1 MQLMWSKD
9 IIVANITLRNSP
21 FWHLHPYDCTNVTV
35 SNVTILSPV
44 SGAPNTDGID
54 PGILATPVY
63 LVAFQYVIHI
73 LNTLTLYQAL
83 EVPVDIPP
91 IFSYYNMM
99 SIYCLLH

>member
-35 SNVTILSPV
+35 SNVTIMSPV

-54 PGILATPVY
+54 PGILATSVFNSFRVHHSCFKRFGTVP
-63 LVAFQYVIHI
+63 
-73 LNTLTLYQAL
+73 NT
-83 EVPVDIPP
+83 
-91 IFSYYNMM
+91 
-99 SIYCLLH
+99 